1 MGTGNSRGK
10 IISEKENKELL
21 MKRDSMCNII
31 SSKKDKIKGIGF
43 FLYIN
48 NKDIPFNTCL
58 MTNYHIFGK
67 NDIIIDN
74 RIYIHHQNKLKYIEL
89 HQNRKLLYDELLNYI
104 CIEILKN
111 DNISQ
116 YFEIDKNLNNLIYS
130 YNKND
135 IILFP
140 YQHCNYFSL
149 TRGQILDIR
158 DNKIYHIP
166 VTTGSLSGSPILS
179 RNYLSVI
186 GLFSGVYN
194 NQYNISITINS
205 ILNDII
211 KKCNSKNTK
220 NNIIIA
226 ELTIKEEDI
235 NKNIRIINSYE
246 EYIRKENNKN
256 GEYIIKYENKYGNE
270 KEIKDKCKIEINGEI
285 MPFYYYCSF
294 KEKGKYLIKYLFSKN
309 LTKTN
314 YMFCECECMS
324 NIDLSNFDT
333 QKVTDMSWMFSDCKS
348 LTNINLSN
356 LNTQNVTDMSGMF
369 WGCNSLKTINLSN
382 FNTQSVKN
390 MSWLF
395 CECNSL
401 IAVDLSK
408 FRTQNVTNISGMFSG
423 CHSITNL
430 YLSNFKTQ
438 NVTDM
443 SWLFCECL
451 SLTDIDLSNFITENV
466 IDMSYMFSGC
476 ESLTNVNLSKFNTK
490 NVTNMSSMF
499 YECKSL
505 KNIDLSH
512 FDTQNVSNMTWL
524 FSCCESL
531 TRISLLNFNTQIFT
545 DMNEIFDGCDNLKI
559 ENIKT
564 RDNKIIEKFK
574 SYKSISNNNL
584 RKSLPNKNTNH
595 LKKTLGYN
603 NYHFDYPNYYN
614 NEFGLKNTN
623 NINYNNFNNNNR
635 DKNTFINQAHNIIH
649 GYNMNNYNFTNQPN
663 YIFETNNTHN
673 SFSNNPKFNH
683 NMIFGSN
690 KRGFGFK

>member
-1 MGTGNSRGK
+1 MGTGNSRGEK
-10 IISEKENKELL
+10 ISEKENKELF
-21 MKRDSMCNII
+21 MKKDSMCNII
-31 SSKKDKIKGIGF
+31 SLKANQIKGIGF

-48 NKDIPFNTCL
+48 NKNIPFNTCL
-58 MTNYHIFGK
+58 MTNYHVFGK
-67 NDIIIDN
+67 NDIINN
-74 RIYIHHQNKLKYIEL
+74 RIYIHHQNNLKYIEL
-89 HQNRKLLYDELLNYI
+89 NQNRKLLSDELLNYV
-104 CIEILKN
+104 CIEILKD

-116 YFEIDKNLNNLIYS
+116 YFEIDKNLNNLTYS

-135 IILFP
+135 IIILP
-140 YQHCNYFSL
+140 YQNDNNFSL
-149 TRGQILDIR
+149 LTVKILDIK
-158 DNKIYHIP
+158 DNKIYHKP
-166 VTTGSLSGSPILS
+166 VTTGRLSGSPILS
-179 RNYLSVI
+179 RNYNLSVI
-186 GLFSGVYN
+186 GLLSSAYN

-211 KKCNSKNTK
+211 KKCNSK

-246 EYIRKENNKN
+246 EYIREENSKN
-256 GEYIIKYENKYGNE
+256 EEYIIKYENRYENE
-270 KEIKDKCKIEINGEI
+270 KEIKDKCKIEINGKI
-285 MPFYYYCSF
+285 IPFYYYYTF

-314 YMFCECECMS
+314 YMFCECECIS

-356 LNTQNVTDMSGMF
+356 LNTQNVTDISGMF
-369 WGCNSLKTINLSN
+369 WGCNSLTTINLSN

-401 IAVDLSK
+401 NDVDLSK
-408 FRTQNVTNISGMFSG
+408 FRTQNVTNINGMFSG
-423 CHSITNL
+423 CHSIKNL

-443 SWLFCECL
+443 SWMFCECQ

-490 NVTNMSSMF
+490 NVTDLCSMF

-505 KNIDLSH
+505 RNIDLSQ
-512 FDTQNVSNMTWL
+512 FNTQNVINMAWM
-524 FSCCESL
+524 FSFCELL
-531 TRISLLNFNTQIFT
+531 TNINLLNFNTQIFT

-559 ENIKT
+559 ENIYTTDK
-564 RDNKIIEKFK
+564 RIIEKFK
-574 SYKSISNNNL
+574 SFKSITNNNL
-584 RKSLPNKNTNH
+584 LKVNNKQ
-595 LKKTLGYN
+595 K
-603 NYHFDYPNYYN
+603 
-614 NEFGLKNTN
+614 
-623 NINYNNFNNNNR
+623 
-635 DKNTFINQAHNIIH
+635 
-649 GYNMNNYNFTNQPN
+649 
-663 YIFETNNTHN
+663 
-673 SFSNNPKFNH
+673 
-683 NMIFGSN
+683 
-690 KRGFGFK
+690 